1 MKEFHIWGDP
11 TSAAI
16 VGPYQNG
23 SGGKIESGGEGESVC
38 IKSINQLSSG
48 YKDLV

>member
-16 VGPYQNG
+16 RYPYQNG
-23 SGGKIESGGEGESVC
+23 SGDKFDSPEEGESVC
-38 IKSINQLSSG
+38 IKSINQ
-48 YKDLV
+48 